1 MRFIITFCIVLTTCL
16 SHSQVLKWFWNDTL
30 LMSEFHPK
38 TGFKK
43 EWYKSGK
50 LKLSGIESGTPI
62 QKAKSNFSVW
72 YENGNLQFQWKMDEE
87 GLIEICEYFPNGKLR
102 EKIKAKAT
110 ADTSATVQN
119 YYVWT
124 YCNNGFLTNEFCNS
138 CAGLKS
144 FKVFFCDGKLKIDAS
159 KVGDA
164 FSGSYKEYHNS
175 GALKL
180 EGQYKEIKN
189 FEEGMLATSKK
200 IGEWRIYDEKGKKL
214 RLEVYNQEGKL
225 ISQKDFK

>member
-1 MRFIITFCIVLTTCL
+1 MRYFITFCIVFATYL

-50 LKLSGIESGTPI
+50 LKLSGIESGTPL
-62 QKAKSNFSVW
+62 QKAKSNFSKW
-72 YENGNLQFQWKMDEE
+72 FENGNLQFQWKIDEE

-102 EKIKAKAT
+102 EKIKAKVSDET
-110 ADTSATVQN
+110 SDTLQN

-124 YCNNGFLTNEFCNS
+124 YCDNGFLINEFCNS
-138 CAGLKS
+138 CAGV
-144 FKVFFCDGKLKIDAS
+144 KVYKEFFCDGKLKIEAN
-159 KVGDA
+159 KVGDS
-164 FSGSYKEYHNS
+164 FTGMFKEYHNS

-180 EGQYKEIKN
+180 EGQFKEVNN
-189 FEEGMLATSKK
+189 FTEGMQNISKRV
-200 IGEWRIYDEKGKKL
+200 GEWRIYDDKGKKL
-214 RLEVYNQEGKL
+214 RLEIYNNAGEL
-225 ISQKDFK
+225 ISKKDFK

>member
-1 MRFIITFCIVLTTCL
+1 MTCL

-62 QKAKSNFSVW
+62 QKARSNFSVW
-72 YENGNLQFQWKMDEE
+72 FENGNLQFQWKIDEE
-87 GLIEICEYFPNGKLR
+87 GLIEICEYFQNGKLR
-102 EKIKAKAT
+102 EKIKAKIFLENG
-110 ADTSATVQN
+110 DTTMQN
-119 YYVWT
+119 YYTWN
-124 YCNNGFLTNEFCNS
+124 YCSNGFLTIEFCNS
-138 CAGLKS
+138 CAGLKPY
-144 FKVFFCDGKLKIDAS
+144 KEFFCDGKLKIEAS
-159 KVGDA
+159 KVGDS
-164 FSGSYKEYHNS
+164 FSGPYKEFHNS

-180 EGQYKEIKN
+180 EGQFKEIKD
-189 FEEGMLATSKK
+189 FSEGMQNNAKR
-200 IGEWRIYDEKGKKL
+200 IGEWRVYDDKGKKL
-214 RLEVYNQEGKL
+214 RLEIYNNQGEL